1 MSHDKIRAA
10 ARKRMAETGE
20 PYATARRGVI
30 KNHQA
35 TEAGAPSSGA
45 RWFAIDYSDMG
56 RVTLW
61 LETLLGRGP
70 EHGGVEV
77 DSDVLRVRW
86 GGFHLDI
93 PRGSVRSVARS
104 ERQTR
109 GTIGVHTRRGSWLV
123 NGSHDGLVELVIDP
137 PCYPPRQPDTL
148 FRKEVVR
155 SLIISLVDP
164 DGFVAAV
171 QRNGSHS

>member
-1 MSHDKIRAA
+1 
-10 ARKRMAETGE
+10 
-20 PYATARRGVI
+20 
-30 KNHQA
+30 
-35 TEAGAPSSGA
+35 
-45 RWFAIDYSDMG
+45 
-56 RVTLW
+56 
-61 LETLLGRGP
+61 
-70 EHGGVEV
+70 
-77 DSDVLRVRW
+77 
-86 GGFHLDI
+86 
-93 PRGSVRSVARS
+93 
-104 ERQTR
+104 
-109 GTIGVHTRRGSWLV
+109 V